1 MMKCDVIR
9 DLIPMYTDKTASA
22 ETEET
27 VREHLKT
34 CRECRNFF
42 ASWKTYETK
51 EADSEN
57 RRKLERAAAES
68 GADIT
73 ELEYKFASL
82 SSKLK
87 KRRLRNLLIAI
98 AVAVSVLTYVTIDIV
113 NTLKRKETR

>member
-9 DLIPMYTDKTASA
+9 DLIPMYMDKTASA
-22 ETEET
+22 ETEEA
-27 VREHLKT
+27 VREHLKS
-34 CRECRNFF
+34 CRECKGFF
-42 ASWKTYETK
+42 DSWKAYEMK
-51 EADSEN
+51 EAGSEN
-57 RRKLERAAAES
+57 KKKLERAAEES
-68 GADIT
+68 GADIA

-113 NTLKRKETR
+113 NTLKRKDKR